1 MNQLKV
7 MNKHQSVKNLLSD
20 PLQARYV
27 EVDLLL
33 NFTVVLGVLV
43 QVVTEKFSNY
53 EQMLLVVEVI
63 D

>member
-1 MNQLKV
+1 VNQLKV

>member
-1 MNQLKV
+1 